1 MIALF
6 FLNPFMNWL
15 KTIILTLTYFEK
27 SFHKENGKWCLL
39 LLSLYVME
47 KVLYIYIKIWGNTSQ
62 PVAGVTNQKTIYRES
77 NF

>member
-47 KVLYIYIKIWGNTSQ
+47 KVLYIYIKI
-62 PVAGVTNQKTIYRES
+62 
-77 NF
+77 